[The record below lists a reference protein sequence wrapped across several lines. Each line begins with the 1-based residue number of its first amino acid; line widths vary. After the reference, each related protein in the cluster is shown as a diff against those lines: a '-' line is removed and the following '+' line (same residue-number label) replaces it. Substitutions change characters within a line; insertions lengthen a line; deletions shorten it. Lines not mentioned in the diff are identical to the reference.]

1 MWRPSGN
8 ALKRNIRFL
17 KNSIM
22 GIVARQSIKG
32 TIATY
37 IGVAVGIVTT
47 FFIQTKALQAE
58 QIGLIDIL
66 LQCSLLFGG
75 LAQLGTNS
83 SAMRY
88 YPFFKDVEHRDHG
101 FFGWTLLVPLVGFTL
116 FLLAFFCFK
125 GAIVDF
131 FTKDEA
137 AGVEL
142 FTKYVNF
149 VIPLAFFMLYLS
161 VFETNSNLLLR
172 IVLPKFVREVGL
184 RVGTLAIYL
193 LYYYKVIDFDGVI
206 VSFCVLYG
214 LATLVNVVYLLSL
227 KRVSFKIEWD
237 YIKPQLKRDFLFYT
251 LFMLTAALAGNAIPM
266 LSKFFVAGK
275 TGFHLAGVFTIATNI
290 AALVE
295 MPYRSLGAIS
305 RPHISDAMAKQD
317 VKQADALCKSVA
329 LHQFIAGTFVF
340 FLIWINI
347 DFIFDLLPNGD
358 IYRLGKWAVLMLSL
372 SRLMYSTLS
381 VTSTALGYSKYYYYS
396 LIFIVLLSV
405 MSIALNTWFVPK
417 WDING
422 GALAQML
429 SYLIYFILLI
439 AFIKWKVGV
448 MPLSK
453 KLLPVAVVILALFGL
468 NWLWAS
474 ALTPLFVKLFA
485 KPIFG
490 LAIDAL
496 LKTLI
501 FLTLGMTAIYKL
513 KVSQS
518 VNDLIDKGL
527 KMVRRK

>member
-1 MWRPSGN
+1 
-8 ALKRNIRFL
+8 
-17 KNSIM
+17 M

-47 FFIQTKALQAE
+47 FFNQTKALQAE

-88 YPFFKDVEHRDHG
+88 YPFFKDEEHRDHG
-101 FFGWTLLVPLVGFTL
+101 FFGWTLLVPLIGFSIFLLL
-116 FLLAFFCFK
+116 FLCFK

-131 FTKDEA
+131 FTKDA
-137 AGVEL
+137 AVGGEL

-206 VSFCVLYG
+206 VAFCVMYG
-214 LATLVNVVYLLSL
+214 LATLINVVYLLSL

-290 AALVE
+290 AALIE

-358 IYRLGKWAVLMLSL
+358 IYRLGKWAVLILSL
-372 SRLMYSTLS
+372 SRLVYSTFGV
-381 VTSTALGYSKYYYYS
+381 VTTALSYSKYYYYS
-396 LIFIVLLSV
+396 LIFTVLLAGMSV
-405 MSIALNTWFVPK
+405 GLNIWLVPK

-453 KLLPVAVVILALFGL
+453 KLLPVAVVIFALFGL
-468 NWLWAS
+468 NWLWTS
-474 ALTPLFVKLFA
+474 TLTSLLVEPFT
-485 KPIFG
+485 KPVFG

-496 LKTLI
+496 LKTII
-501 FLTLGMTAIYKL
+501 FLVLGMTAIYKL

-527 KMVRRK
+527 KMIRRK

>member
-8 ALKRNIRFL
+8 APKRNIRFL

-32 TIATY
+32 IIATY

-88 YPFFKDVEHRDHG
+88 YPFFKDEEHRDHG

-184 RVGTLAIYL
+184 RVGTLVIYL
-193 LYYYKVIDFDGVI
+193 SYFYKVFDFDGVI

-317 VKQADALCKSVA
+317 VKQADALCKGVA
-329 LHQFIAGTFVF
+329 LHQFIAGSFVF

-405 MSIALNTWFVPK
+405 MSIALNTWLVPK

-453 KLLPVAVVILALFGL
+453 KLLPVAVVIFALFAL
-468 NWLWAS
+468 NWLWTS
-474 ALTPLFVKLFA
+474 TLTPLFVQLFT
-485 KPIFG
+485 KPLFG

-496 LKTLI
+496 LKTSI
-501 FLTLGMTAIYKL
+501 FLALGMTAIYKL

>member
-1 MWRPSGN
+1 
-8 ALKRNIRFL
+8 
-17 KNSIM
+17 M

-47 FFIQTKALQAE
+47 FFIQTKALQPE

-66 LQCSLLFGG
+66 LQCSILFGG

-88 YPFFKDVEHRDHG
+88 YPFFKDEEHRDHG
-101 FFGWTLLVPLVGFTL
+101 FFGWTLLVPLIGFTL
-116 FLLAFFCFK
+116 FLLAFFLFK
-125 GAIVDF
+125 GSIVDF
-131 FTKDEA
+131 FTREGEA
-137 AGVEL
+137 GAEL
-142 FTKYVNF
+142 FPKYVNF

-184 RVGTLAIYL
+184 RVGTLVIYL

-214 LATLVNVVYLLSL
+214 LATLINIVYLLSL

-237 YIKPQLKRDFLFYT
+237 YIKPQLRRDFLFYT
-251 LFMLTAALAGNAIPM
+251 LFMITAALAGNVIPM
-266 LSKFFVAGK
+266 LSKFFVAGEA
-275 TGFHLAGVFTIATNI
+275 GFRLAGVFAIATNI

-317 VKQADALCKSVA
+317 VNRADALCKTVA

-347 DFIFDLLPNGD
+347 DFLFDLLPNGD
-358 IYRLGKWAVLMLSL
+358 IYRLGKWAVLILSL
-372 SRLMYSTLS
+372 SRLVYSTFGVTTTVLS
-381 VTSTALGYSKYYYYS
+381 YSKYYYYS
-396 LIFIVLLSV
+396 LIFTILLAG
-405 MSIALNTWFVPK
+405 MSIGLNAWWVPK

-422 GALAQML
+422 GALANVV
-429 SYLIYFILLI
+429 SYLVYFILLVT
-439 AFIKWKVGV
+439 FIRWKIGV
-448 MPLSK
+448 QPVSR
-453 KLLPVAVVILALFGL
+453 KLLPVIVVILSLFL
-468 NWLWAS
+468 LDRLWTS
-474 ALTPLFVKLFA
+474 ALTPLLVKPFE
-485 KPIFG
+485 KPVFG
-490 LAIDAL
+490 LAIDAI
-496 LKTLI
+496 LKSVI
-501 FLTLGMTAIYKL
+501 FLALGLTAIYKQ
-513 KVSQS
+513 KVSS
-518 VNDLIDKGL
+518 SINDLIDKVL
-527 KMVRRK
+527 DEVRGK

>member
-1 MWRPSGN
+1 
-8 ALKRNIRFL
+8 
-17 KNSIM
+17 M

-47 FFIQTKALQAE
+47 FFIQTKALQPE

-88 YPFFKDVEHRDHG
+88 YPFFKDEKHRDHG
-101 FFGWTLLVPLVGFTL
+101 FFGWTLLVPLIGFTI
-116 FLLAFFCFK
+116 FLLAFFLFK

-131 FTKDEA
+131 FTKDSEVGA
-137 AGVEL
+137 DL
-142 FTKYVNF
+142 FAKYVDF

-172 IVLPKFVREVGL
+172 IVLPKFIREVGL

-193 LYYYKVIDFDGVI
+193 LYFYKVIDFDGVI

-214 LATLVNVVYLLSL
+214 LATLINVVYLLSL

-251 LFMLTAALAGNAIPM
+251 LFMITAALAGNVIPM
-266 LSKFFVAGK
+266 LSKFFVASK

-317 VKQADALCKSVA
+317 IQTADSLCKNVA
-329 LHQFIAGTFVF
+329 LHQFIAGSFVL
-340 FLIWINI
+340 FLVWINI
-347 DFIFDLLPNGD
+347 DFLFDLLPNGD
-358 IYRLGKWAVLMLSL
+358 IYRLGKWAALILSL
-372 SRLMYSTLS
+372 SRLVYSTLG
-381 VTSTALGYSKYYYYS
+381 VITTALSYSKYYYYS
-396 LIFIVLLSV
+396 LIFTILLAT
-405 MSIALNTWFVPK
+405 MSIILNSWLVPK
-417 WDING
+417 WDITG
-422 GALAQML
+422 GALANVG
-429 SYLIYFILLI
+429 SYLVYFALLL
-439 AFIKWKVGV
+439 AFIKWKIGV

-453 KLLPVAVVILALFGL
+453 KLIPVAAIVLALFAL
-468 NWLWAS
+468 NWLWTS
-474 ALTPLFVKLFA
+474 ALTPMFANLFEN
-485 KPIFG
+485 PIFG
-490 LAIDAL
+490 QIINAAL
-496 LKTLI
+496 KSALFI
-501 FLTLGMTAIYKL
+501 VLGMVALYKL

-518 VNDLIDKGL
+518 VNDLEGKVIEFL
-527 KMVRRK
+527 SWFRKKS

>member
-1 MWRPSGN
+1 
-8 ALKRNIRFL
+8 
-17 KNSIM
+17 M

-405 MSIALNTWFVPK
+405 MSIALNTWLVPK

-453 KLLPVAVVILALFGL
+453 KLLPVAVVIFALFAL
-468 NWLWAS
+468 NWLWTS

-496 LKTLI
+496 LKTVL
-501 FLTLGMTAIYKL
+501 FLALGMTAIYKL

-527 KMVRRK
+527 NIVRRK

>member
-1 MWRPSGN
+1 
-8 ALKRNIRFL
+8 
-17 KNSIM
+17 M

-88 YPFFKDVEHRDHG
+88 YPFFKDEKHRDHG

-125 GAIVDF
+125 GAIVNF
-131 FTKDEA
+131 FTKDA
-137 AGVEL
+137 AVGADL
-142 FTKYVNF
+142 FAKYVNF

-184 RVGTLAIYL
+184 RVGTLVIYL
-193 LYYYKVIDFDGVI
+193 SYFYKVFDFDGVI

-251 LFMLTAALAGNAIPM
+251 LFMLTAALAGNVIPM

-405 MSIALNTWFVPK
+405 MSIALNTWLVPK

-453 KLLPVAVVILALFGL
+453 KLLPVAVVIFALFAL
-468 NWLWAS
+468 NWLWTS
-474 ALTPLFVKLFA
+474 TLTPLFVQLFT
-485 KPIFG
+485 KPLFG

-496 LKTLI
+496 LKTSI
-501 FLTLGMTAIYKL
+501 FLVLGMTAIYKL